1 MIYNNE
7 QCKNIKNTLKRIKVE
22 KFKNT
27 TIIFT
32 AFESLLPHSIR
43 YSKVSTTI
51 EKS

>member
-1 MIYNNE
+1 M
-7 QCKNIKNTLKRIKVE
+7 NTLKRIIVE

-27 TIIFT
+27 ITIFM

-43 YSKVSTTI
+43 YSKVLTII